1 MDNDFELLRD
11 LETGMKRYVDA
22 LEKRVVFNEAE
33 VERISAQ
40 LRANL
45 NRTKKQIHFKMTQL
59 ITRVIQVKD
68 TLAALEKNEKNR

>member
-45 NRTKKQIHFKMTQL
+45 NRARKQIHFKMTQL
-59 ITRVIQVKD
+59 ITRVIQVKE

>member
-11 LETGMKRYVDA
+11 LETEMKRYVEA

-45 NRTKKQIHFKMTQL
+45 NKTKKQIHFKMTQL